1 MRSCL
6 LLVVLLLT
14 QASFADTKLYLEDF
28 TIASGETKEVSLI
41 LENDAPATA
50 LQVSIDLPTE
60 LSYIENSV
68 QKTDRVK
75 GRGAVVQASA
85 STGKLVIVETDG
97 TIAAGEGA
105 IITFKVQAGDDL
117 DGGTKPV
124 ELSNIIVSDANGDQL
139 NENESYTATAKYLGL
154 DCKFTA
160 PESLEVSVGKEYQVD
175 VTMTNVQSLTAFQGT
190 LTLPEGLEIVVPDTD
205 EPSELFIYSDRI
217 PMTNQF
223 KFQKGES
230 SISFVLSSTMNSEIV
245 GNDGVIFSFKV
256 KATEVLAEESEI
268 SLTNMYVARTTGKS
282 QLCDPVTISV
292 KNTSVADEAAFTEY
306 KAEQTAALEALAEE
320 GDSEEAQAIIAAAV
334 EAINALNFDYAL
346 TLDENKAAVDELVAP
361 VAEALEA
368 QRAAEALAADKAA
381 FDEFKAEQ
389 IADVE
394 ALAAEGD
401 SEASQQI
408 IAEAVAAIEA
418 LEYDEEKTLDENE
431 AAVAELVAPV
441 AEALDAQRAAE
452 ALAADKAAFDE
463 FKAEQIAAVE
473 ALAAEGDSEASQQII
488 AEAVAAIEALEY
500 DEEKTLDENKAAVD
514 ELVAPVA
521 EALDAQR
528 AAEALAADK
537 AAFAEYQAEQIAA
550 IESLAEEG
558 DSEASQQIIAEAIA
572 AIEALEYDEEKT
584 LDENKAA
591 VDEVVAPVAEA
602 LDAQRAAEA
611 LAADKAAF
619 DEFKAEQIAAVE
631 ALAAEGDSEAS
642 QQIIAEAVAAIEALE
657 YDEAKTLEEN
667 EAAVA
672 ELVAPVAE
680 ALEAQRTADAAAA
693 AEQLAA
699 DKAAFD
705 TYKAEQTAAVEAL
718 AEEGDSEASQQIIAK
733 AVAAIEAL
741 EYDEEKTLDENKAAV
756 DAAVAPVAEALAEQ
770 RAADEAAAKAAANEA
785 AYTTLKAQY
794 DELRAALRQAK
805 NTIKSDYAD
814 VASQF
819 DDAIADI
826 EDMLSDAIA
835 KLEGEYAAGKLTAES
850 QLQNGEAIAAGIE
863 KLLADA
869 AAAQLAAYKAA
880 FNTYKAEQT
889 AAVETLAEDGDSE
902 ASQQI
907 IANAVAAIEALEYDE
922 ALTLDEN
929 KAAVDA
935 VVAPVADALAE
946 QRAADAIIPGDTN
959 GDGEVNTVD
968 ASYILMYL
976 VGNVPADFVEA
987 AADVDGNGR
996 IDTLDATAILK
1007 KLVE

>member
-50 LQVSIDLPTE
+50 LQVSIDLPTGLKYVKDSAE
-60 LSYIENSV
+60 
-68 QKTDRVK
+68 KTNRVK
-75 GRGAVVQASA
+75 GRGAVVQS
-85 STGKLVIVETDG
+85 SYSTETGKLVIVETDG

-190 LTLPEGLEIVVPDTD
+190 LTLPEGLEIVVPDAD

-268 SLTNMYVARTTGKS
+268 SLTNMYVATTTGKS

-292 KNTSVADEAAFTEY
+292 KNTSVADKAAFDEY
-306 KAEQTAALEALAEE
+306 KAEQTAAVEALAEE

-361 VAEALEA
+361 VAEALA
-368 QRAAEALAADKAA
+368 
-381 FDEFKAEQ
+381 
-389 IADVE
+389 
-394 ALAAEGD
+394 
-401 SEASQQI
+401 
-408 IAEAVAAIEA
+408 
-418 LEYDEEKTLDENE
+418 
-431 AAVAELVAPV
+431 
-441 AEALDAQRAAE
+441 AQRAAE

-521 EALDAQR
+521 EAL
-528 AAEALAADK
+528 
-537 AAFAEYQAEQIAA
+537 
-550 IESLAEEG
+550 
-558 DSEASQQIIAEAIA
+558 
-572 AIEALEYDEEKT
+572 
-584 LDENKAA
+584 
-591 VDEVVAPVAEA
+591 
-602 LDAQRAAEA
+602 
-611 LAADKAAF
+611 
-619 DEFKAEQIAAVE
+619 
-631 ALAAEGDSEAS
+631 
-642 QQIIAEAVAAIEALE
+642 
-657 YDEAKTLEEN
+657 
-667 EAAVA
+667 
-672 ELVAPVAE
+672 
-680 ALEAQRTADAAAA
+680 EAQRTADAAAA
-693 AEQLAA
+693 AEHLAA
-699 DKAAFD
+699 DKAARD

-814 VASQF
+814 VAAQF

-880 FNTYKAEQT
+880 FDTYKSEQT
-889 AAVETLAEDGDSE
+889 AAVEALAEEGDSE

>member
-190 LTLPEGLEIVVPDTD
+190 LTLPEGLEIVVPDAD

-292 KNTSVADEAAFTEY
+292 KNTSVADKAAFDEY
-306 KAEQTAALEALAEE
+306 KAEQTAAVEALAEE

-361 VAEALEA
+361 VAEALQA
-368 QRAAEALAADKAA
+368 QRAAE
-381 FDEFKAEQ
+381 Q
-389 IADVE
+389 
-394 ALAAEGD
+394 
-401 SEASQQI
+401 
-408 IAEAVAAIEA
+408 
-418 LEYDEEKTLDENE
+418 
-431 AAVAELVAPV
+431 
-441 AEALDAQRAAE
+441 
-452 ALAADKAAFDE
+452 LAADKAAFDE

-473 ALAAEGDSEASQQII
+473 ALAAEGDSEAADCCSRGSCRRRR
-488 AEAVAAIEALEY
+488 
-500 DEEKTLDENKAAVD
+500 
-514 ELVAPVA
+514 
-521 EALDAQR
+521 QR
-528 AAEALAADK
+528 GIAADYCRGRSCHRSSGIRRR
-537 AAFAEYQAEQIAA
+537 EDTRREQ
-550 IESLAEEG
+550 G
-558 DSEASQQIIAEAIA
+558 CC
-572 AIEALEYDEEKT
+572 
-584 LDENKAA
+584 
-591 VDEVVAPVAEA
+591 
-602 LDAQRAAEA
+602 
-611 LAADKAAF
+611 
-619 DEFKAEQIAAVE
+619 
-631 ALAAEGDSEAS
+631 
-642 QQIIAEAVAAIEALE
+642 
-657 YDEAKTLEEN
+657 
-667 EAAVA
+667 
-672 ELVAPVAE
+672 
-680 ALEAQRTADAAAA
+680 
-693 AEQLAA
+693 
-699 DKAAFD
+699 
-705 TYKAEQTAAVEAL
+705 
-718 AEEGDSEASQQIIAK
+718 
-733 AVAAIEAL
+733 
-741 EYDEEKTLDENKAAV
+741 
-756 DAAVAPVAEALAEQ
+756 
-770 RAADEAAAKAAANEA
+770 
-785 AYTTLKAQY
+785 
-794 DELRAALRQAK
+794 
-805 NTIKSDYAD
+805 
-814 VASQF
+814 
-819 DDAIADI
+819 
-826 EDMLSDAIA
+826 
-835 KLEGEYAAGKLTAES
+835 
-850 QLQNGEAIAAGIE
+850 
-863 KLLADA
+863 
-869 AAAQLAAYKAA
+869 
-880 FNTYKAEQT
+880 
-889 AAVETLAEDGDSE
+889 
-902 ASQQI
+902 
-907 IANAVAAIEALEYDE
+907 
-922 ALTLDEN
+922 
-929 KAAVDA
+929 
-935 VVAPVADALAE
+935 
-946 QRAADAIIPGDTN
+946 
-959 GDGEVNTVD
+959 
-968 ASYILMYL
+968 
-976 VGNVPADFVEA
+976 
-987 AADVDGNGR
+987 
-996 IDTLDATAILK
+996 
-1007 KLVE
+1007 

>member
-190 LTLPEGLEIVVPDTD
+190 LTLPEGLEIVVPDAD

-292 KNTSVADEAAFTEY
+292 KNTSVADKAAFDEY
-306 KAEQTAALEALAEE
+306 KAEQTAAVEALAEE

-361 VAEALEA
+361 VAEALQA
-368 QRAAEALAADKAA
+368 QRAAE
-381 FDEFKAEQ
+381 Q
-389 IADVE
+389 
-394 ALAAEGD
+394 
-401 SEASQQI
+401 
-408 IAEAVAAIEA
+408 
-418 LEYDEEKTLDENE
+418 
-431 AAVAELVAPV
+431 
-441 AEALDAQRAAE
+441 
-452 ALAADKAAFDE
+452 LAADKAAFDE

-537 AAFAEYQAEQIAA
+537 AAF
-550 IESLAEEG
+550 
-558 DSEASQQIIAEAIA
+558 
-572 AIEALEYDEEKT
+572 
-584 LDENKAA
+584 
-591 VDEVVAPVAEA
+591 
-602 LDAQRAAEA
+602 
-611 LAADKAAF
+611 

-672 ELVAPVAE
+672 EVVAPVAE
-680 ALEAQRTADAAAA
+680 ALEAQRAADAAAA

-718 AEEGDSEASQQIIAK
+718 AEEGDSEASQQIIAN

-805 NTIKSDYAD
+805 NTIKNDYAD
-814 VASQF
+814 VAAQF

-880 FNTYKAEQT
+880 FDTYKSEQA
-889 AAVETLAEDGDSE
+889 AAVEALAEEGDSE

>member
-1 MRSCL
+1 MISITNISKQMMRSCL
-6 LLVVLLLT
+6 LLLVLLT
-14 QASFADTKLYLEDF
+14 QALTSSAQVELSLEDF
-28 TIASGETKEVSLI
+28 TIASSETKELSLI
-41 LENDAPATA
+41 LSNDQPATA
-50 LQVSIDLPTE
+50 LQVTIDLPNG
-60 LSYIENSV
+60 LKYVKDSAK
-68 QKTDRVK
+68 KTDRVK
-75 GRGAVVQASA
+75 GRGAVVQS
-85 STGKLVIVETDG
+85 SEKTGKLVIVETDG
-97 TIAAGEGA
+97 TIAAGTGA
-105 IITFKVQAGDDL
+105 VITFKVEAGDDL
-117 DGGTKPV
+117 TEGNYGV
-124 ELSNIIVSDANGDQL
+124 ELTDIIISSAEGTQL
-139 NENESYTATAKYLGL
+139 NQEESYTATAKFLGL
-154 DCKFTA
+154 DCKFSA
-160 PESLEVSVGKEYQVD
+160 AESLEVSVEQEYQVD
-175 VTMTNVQSLTAFQGT
+175 VTMTNKQDITAFQGT
-190 LTLPEGLEIVVPDTD
+190 LTLPEGLEIVVPDEE
-205 EPSELFIYSDRI
+205 EPGELFIYSDRI
-217 PMTNQF
+217 PKTNNF
-223 KFQKGES
+223 KFQQNEGV
-230 SISFVLSSTMNSEIV
+230 INFVLSSTMNSKLV
-245 GNDGVIFSFKV
+245 GNDGVVFSFKV
-256 KATEVLAEESEI
+256 KATDALAEESKI
-268 SLTNMYVARTTGKS
+268 TLTNIYAATTNGKS

-292 KNTSVADEAAFTEY
+292 TNTSVADKAAFDEY
-306 KAEQTAALEALAEE
+306 KAEQTAAVEALAEE

-361 VAEALEA
+361 VAEALQA
-368 QRAAEALAADKAA
+368 QRAAE
-381 FDEFKAEQ
+381 Q
-389 IADVE
+389 
-394 ALAAEGD
+394 
-401 SEASQQI
+401 
-408 IAEAVAAIEA
+408 
-418 LEYDEEKTLDENE
+418 
-431 AAVAELVAPV
+431 
-441 AEALDAQRAAE
+441 
-452 ALAADKAAFDE
+452 
-463 FKAEQIAAVE
+463 
-473 ALAAEGDSEASQQII
+473 
-488 AEAVAAIEALEY
+488 
-500 DEEKTLDENKAAVD
+500 
-514 ELVAPVA
+514 
-521 EALDAQR
+521 
-528 AAEALAADK
+528 
-537 AAFAEYQAEQIAA
+537 
-550 IESLAEEG
+550 
-558 DSEASQQIIAEAIA
+558 
-572 AIEALEYDEEKT
+572 
-584 LDENKAA
+584 
-591 VDEVVAPVAEA
+591 
-602 LDAQRAAEA
+602 

-667 EAAVA
+667 KAAVA
-672 ELVAPVAE
+672 EVVAPVEE

-718 AEEGDSEASQQIIAK
+718 AEEGDSEASQQIIAN

-814 VASQF
+814 VAAQF

-850 QLQNGEAIAAGIE
+850 QLQNGETIAAGIE
-863 KLLADA
+863 KLLADV
-869 AAAQLAAYKAA
+869 AAAQLAADKAA
-880 FNTYKAEQT
+880 FDTYKSEQT
-889 AAVETLAEDGDSE
+889 AAVEALAEEGDSE

-907 IANAVAAIEALEYDE
+907 IAEAVAAIEALEYDE

>member
-1 MRSCL
+1 MISITNISKQMMRSCL
-6 LLVVLLLT
+6 LLLVLLT
-14 QASFADTKLYLEDF
+14 QALTSSAQVELSLEDF
-28 TIASGETKEVSLI
+28 TIASSETKELSLI
-41 LENDAPATA
+41 LSNDQPATA
-50 LQVSIDLPTE
+50 LQVTIDLPNG
-60 LSYIENSV
+60 LKYVKDSAK
-68 QKTDRVK
+68 KTDRVK
-75 GRGAVVQASA
+75 GRGAVVQS
-85 STGKLVIVETDG
+85 SEKTGKLVIVETDG
-97 TIAAGEGA
+97 TIAAGTGA
-105 IITFKVQAGDDL
+105 VITFKVEAGDDL
-117 DGGTKPV
+117 TEGNYGV
-124 ELSNIIVSDANGDQL
+124 ELTDIIISSAEGTQL
-139 NENESYTATAKYLGL
+139 NQEESYTATAKFLGL
-154 DCKFTA
+154 DCKFSA
-160 PESLEVSVGKEYQVD
+160 AESLEVSVEQEYQVD
-175 VTMTNVQSLTAFQGT
+175 VTMTNKQDITAFQGT
-190 LTLPEGLEIVVPDTD
+190 LTLPEGLEIVVPDEE
-205 EPSELFIYSDRI
+205 EPGELFIYSDRI
-217 PMTNQF
+217 PKTNNF
-223 KFQKGES
+223 KFQQNEGV
-230 SISFVLSSTMNSEIV
+230 INFVLSSTMNSKLV
-245 GNDGVIFSFKV
+245 GNDGVVFSFKV
-256 KATEVLAEESEI
+256 KATDALAEESKI
-268 SLTNMYVARTTGKS
+268 TLTNIYAATTNGKS

-292 KNTSVADEAAFTEY
+292 TNTSVADKAAFDEY
-306 KAEQTAALEALAEE
+306 KAEQTAAVEALAEE

-361 VAEALEA
+361 VAEALQA
-368 QRAAEALAADKAA
+368 QRAAEQLAADKAA

-389 IADVE
+389 IAAVE

-418 LEYDEEKTLDENE
+418 LEYDEEKTLDENK
-431 AAVAELVAPV
+431 AAVDEVVAPV
-441 AEALDAQRAAE
+441 AEALEAQRAAE

-521 EALDAQR
+521 EAL
-528 AAEALAADK
+528 E
-537 AAFAEYQAEQIAA
+537 
-550 IESLAEEG
+550 
-558 DSEASQQIIAEAIA
+558 
-572 AIEALEYDEEKT
+572 
-584 LDENKAA
+584 
-591 VDEVVAPVAEA
+591 
-602 LDAQRAAEA
+602 AQRAAEA

-667 EAAVA
+667 KAAVA
-672 ELVAPVAE
+672 EVVAPVEE

-718 AEEGDSEASQQIIAK
+718 AEEGDSEASQQIIAN

-814 VASQF
+814 VAAQF

-850 QLQNGEAIAAGIE
+850 QLQNGETIAAGIE
-863 KLLADA
+863 KLLADV
-869 AAAQLAAYKAA
+869 AAAQLAADKAA
-880 FNTYKAEQT
+880 FDTYKSEQT
-889 AAVETLAEDGDSE
+889 AAVEALAEEGDSE

-907 IANAVAAIEALEYDE
+907 IAEAVAAIEALEYDE

>member
-50 LQVSIDLPTE
+50 LQVSIDLPTGLKYVKDSAE
-60 LSYIENSV
+60 
-68 QKTDRVK
+68 KTNRVK
-75 GRGAVVQASA
+75 GRGAVVQS
-85 STGKLVIVETDG
+85 SYSTETGKLVIVETDG

-190 LTLPEGLEIVVPDTD
+190 LTLPEGLEIVVPDAD

-268 SLTNMYVARTTGKS
+268 SLTNMYVATTTGKS

-292 KNTSVADEAAFTEY
+292 KNTSVAD
-306 KAEQTAALEALAEE
+306 
-320 GDSEEAQAIIAAAV
+320 
-334 EAINALNFDYAL
+334 
-346 TLDENKAAVDELVAP
+346 
-361 VAEALEA
+361 
-368 QRAAEALAADKAA
+368 KAA
-381 FDEFKAEQ
+381 FDE
-389 IADVE
+389 
-394 ALAAEGD
+394 
-401 SEASQQI
+401 
-408 IAEAVAAIEA
+408 
-418 LEYDEEKTLDENE
+418 
-431 AAVAELVAPV
+431 
-441 AEALDAQRAAE
+441 
-452 ALAADKAAFDE
+452 
-463 FKAEQIAAVE
+463 
-473 ALAAEGDSEASQQII
+473 
-488 AEAVAAIEALEY
+488 
-500 DEEKTLDENKAAVD
+500 
-514 ELVAPVA
+514 
-521 EALDAQR
+521 
-528 AAEALAADK
+528 
-537 AAFAEYQAEQIAA
+537 
-550 IESLAEEG
+550 
-558 DSEASQQIIAEAIA
+558 
-572 AIEALEYDEEKT
+572 
-584 LDENKAA
+584 
-591 VDEVVAPVAEA
+591 
-602 LDAQRAAEA
+602 
-611 LAADKAAF
+611 
-619 DEFKAEQIAAVE
+619 
-631 ALAAEGDSEAS
+631 
-642 QQIIAEAVAAIEALE
+642 
-657 YDEAKTLEEN
+657 
-667 EAAVA
+667 
-672 ELVAPVAE
+672 
-680 ALEAQRTADAAAA
+680 
-693 AEQLAA
+693 
-699 DKAAFD
+699 
-705 TYKAEQTAAVEAL
+705 YKAEQTAAVEAL

-814 VASQF
+814 VAAQF

-880 FNTYKAEQT
+880 FDTYKSEQT
-889 AAVETLAEDGDSE
+889 AAVEALAEEGDSE

>member
-1 MRSCL
+1 MISITNISKRMMRSCL

-117 DGGTKPV
+117 DGDTKPV

-190 LTLPEGLEIVVPDTD
+190 LTLPEGLEIVVPDAD

-292 KNTSVADEAAFTEY
+292 KNTSVADKAAFEAYQTE
-306 KAEQTAALEALAEE
+306 QAAAVEDLAEE

-334 EAINALNFDYAL
+334 DAINALNFDYAL

-361 VAEALEA
+361 VAEALQA
-368 QRAAEALAADKAA
+368 QRAAEQLAADKAA

-389 IADVE
+389 IATVE

-418 LEYDEEKTLDENE
+418 LEYDEEKTLDENK
-431 AAVAELVAPV
+431 AAVDELVAPV
-441 AEALDAQRAAE
+441 AEALQAQRAAE
-452 ALAADKAAFDE
+452 QLAADKAAFDE
-463 FKAEQIAAVE
+463 FKAEQIATVE

-537 AAFAEYQAEQIAA
+537 AAF
-550 IESLAEEG
+550 
-558 DSEASQQIIAEAIA
+558 
-572 AIEALEYDEEKT
+572 
-584 LDENKAA
+584 
-591 VDEVVAPVAEA
+591 
-602 LDAQRAAEA
+602 
-611 LAADKAAF
+611 

-642 QQIIAEAVAAIEALE
+642 QQIIAEAIAAIEALE

-672 ELVAPVAE
+672 EVVAPVAE
-680 ALEAQRTADAAAA
+680 ALEAQRAADAAAA

-705 TYKAEQTAAVEAL
+705 TYKAEQAAAVEAL
-718 AEEGDSEASQQIIAK
+718 AEEGDSEASQQIIAN

-850 QLQNGEAIAAGIE
+850 QLQNGEAIAASIE

-869 AAAQLAAYKAA
+869 AAAQLATYKAA
-880 FNTYKAEQT
+880 FDEFKAEQI
-889 AAVETLAEDGDSE
+889 AAVEALAEEGDSE

-907 IANAVAAIEALEYDE
+907 IAEAVAAIEALEYDE